1 MPKYMYQ
8 VAYTSESWATQLGS
22 PQDREQQIGEV
33 VQRLGGR
40 LESFYYAFGDYDVVL
55 VADFPDNESAAAI
68 SLAAASG
75 GAVKSIK
82 TTPLMTTS
90 QGMEAMRKAAGAAYR
105 PPGG

>member
-8 VAYTSESWATQLGS
+8 VAYTSESWATQLAS

-40 LESFYYAFGDYDVVL
+40 IESFYYAFGDYDLVL

-68 SLAAASG
+68 SLAATSG

-82 TTPLMTTS
+82 TTPLMTKS
-90 QGMEAMRKAAGAAYR
+90 QGMEAMRKAAGAGYR
-105 PPGG
+105 PPGS

>member
-40 LESFYYAFGDYDVVL
+40 LESFYYAFGDYDLVL
-55 VADFPDNESAAAI
+55 IADFPDNESAAAI
-68 SLAAASG
+68 SLAASSG

>member
-40 LESFYYAFGDYDVVL
+40 LESFYYAFGDYDLVL
-55 VADFPDNESAAAI
+55 IADFPDNESAAAI
-68 SLAAASG
+68 SLAATSG

>member
-22 PQDREQQIGEV
+22 PQDREQQVGEV

-40 LESFYYAFGDYDVVL
+40 IESFYYAFGDYDLVL
-55 VADFPDNESAAAI
+55 IADFPDNESAAAI
-68 SLAAASG
+68 SLAATSG

>member
-22 PQDREQQIGEV
+22 PQDREQQVGEV

-68 SLAAASG
+68 SLAATSG
-75 GAVKSIK
+75 GAIKSIK
-82 TTPLMTTS
+82 TTPLMTQS
-90 QGMEAMRKAAGAAYR
+90 QGMEAMRKAAGAGYR
-105 PPGG
+105 PPGS

>member
-1 MPKYMYQ
+1 MPKYTYQ

-22 PQDREQQIGEV
+22 RQDREQQIGEV

-40 LESFYYAFGDYDVVL
+40 LESFYYAFGDHDVVL

-68 SLAAASG
+68 SLAATSG

-82 TTPLMTTS
+82 TTPLMTKS
-90 QGMEAMRKAAGAAYR
+90 QGMEAMRKAAGAGYR
-105 PPGG
+105 PPGS

>member
-8 VAYTSESWATQLGS
+8 VAYTSESWANQLGR

-40 LESFYYAFGDYDVVL
+40 LETFYYAFGDYDIVL
-55 VADFPDNESAAAI
+55 IADFPDNESAAAI
-68 SLAAASG
+68 SLAATSG

-90 QGMEAMRKAAGAAYR
+90 QGMEAMRKAAGAGYR

>member
-8 VAYTSESWATQLGS
+8 VSYTSESWATQLGS
-22 PQDREQQIGEV
+22 PQDREQQIGQV

-40 LESFYYAFGDYDVVL
+40 LESFYYTFGDYDLVL
-55 VADFPDNESAAAI
+55 IADFPDNESAAAI
-68 SLAAASG
+68 SLAATSG